1 MGTPNHP
8 GFTIGVRFS
17 FLVSC
22 TKVNTHIGWH
32 PFSVL
37 LVGLAS
43 LKTHG
48 HFGKNDVV
56 KISVQAVGGEVP
68 PEESETSTRDR
79 VARSIL
85 EQGPSTAGELAERLE
100 LTPAAVRRHLT
111 LLCETGHLDS
121 RDRPVIGARG
131 RGRPAKEFFLTD
143 SGRNVFYHA
152 YDRLASDAMAFLLE
166 RLGPSWLTEFA
177 ERTQASLAQRLG
189 GETVVEAR
197 DLVSALNEEGYIAS
211 LSPVASGQQLCQ
223 HHCPVAHVARDF
235 PELCEAETE
244 LFSRLLGTHLQRL
257 ATIAHGHGVCTTHIP
272 ASPDRKANP

>member
-1 MGTPNHP
+1 M
-8 GFTIGVRFS
+8 
-17 FLVSC
+17 
-22 TKVNTHIGWH
+22 
-32 PFSVL
+32 
-37 LVGLAS
+37 
-43 LKTHG
+43 
-48 HFGKNDVV
+48 
-56 KISVQAVGGEVP
+56 KISVQAVGGEVS

-79 VARSIL
+79 VARTIL
-85 EQGPSTAGELAERLE
+85 EQGPSTAGELADRLE

-121 RDRPVIGARG
+121 RDRPVTGARG

-143 SGRNVFYHA
+143 AGRSAFHHA

-166 RLGPSWLTEFA
+166 RLGPRWLTEFA
-177 ERTQASLAQRLG
+177 ERTHASLAQRLG
-189 GETVVEAR
+189 DETVVEAH